1 MSGAAKRRVERA
13 IILAA
18 GRGSRL
24 DRGDALPKP
33 LRPIAGVPLIGR
45 ILRTLASE
53 GIREAVV
60 VVGYEGDR
68 IQAALT
74 DEALHAGVTVHFVQ
88 NDRWERSN
96 GLSLLAAREW
106 LDRECLLTMAD
117 HLVAPALLRR
127 LVRAE
132 IPAGACALGVD
143 FDIERCFDLDDAT
156 KVLVEAGRIG
166 AISKELDAFNAID
179 TGIFRVNGALADAL
193 EEVHAQRG
201 DASLSEGVR
210 ALAAAGR
217 FVAVDVGDAR
227 WIDVDTPEAQARAEA
242 MLRVF
247 GDGLDDADGD
257 HVPEHPIEPEAME
270 MFAPSWVRG
279 AAPYREDHFA
289 LADQEARNGNDEFAR
304 LMSNES
310 PFPPSARVVEA
321 VVKALTRGHRYP
333 DASMTRELRSRLAA
347 SVGLDGDCCVLG
359 AGSSEII
366 DLLVRA
372 FVAPGE
378 EVVIAVPTFSMYEAR
393 TRLAGG
399 VPILVPMRDDLEL
412 DASAVMRAVTER
424 TKLVFLCS
432 PNNPTGRRLDEGTLR
447 RVLRPGIPVVV
458 DEAYVEFSDENHSVA
473 GMIASTPNLIV
484 ARTFSK
490 AYGLAGLRVGY
501 ALSCAPV
508 ARLLSRV
515 KLPWNVSTVA
525 LAAALAALDDAAEY
539 DRQRALLREERAV
552 LRRELGALPGV
563 SAFDGDGN
571 FLLLDIHDTGWS
583 AEALVQ
589 SLLADGVFIRGL
601 ASHHLRRGWVRVS
614 VGAPDA
620 NRRCIESLRK
630 ALTRGRGVRPAV
642 H

>member
-1 MSGAAKRRVERA
+1 MSGAGLRRVDRA

-33 LRPIAGVPLIGR
+33 LRPVAGVPLVGR
-45 ILRTLASE
+45 ILRTLAAE
-53 GIREAVV
+53 GVREAVV

-68 IQAALT
+68 IRAALA
-74 DEALHAGVTVHFVQ
+74 DPAGRGGVAVTFVE
-88 NDRWERSN
+88 NPAWERSN
-96 GLSLLAAREW
+96 GLSVLAARGF
-106 LDRECLLTMAD
+106 LDRDCLLTMAD
-117 HLVAPALLRR
+117 HLVAPALVRS

-143 FDIERCFDLDDAT
+143 FDIERCFDVDDAT
-156 KVLVEAGRIG
+156 KVLVEASRIR
-166 AISKELDAFNAID
+166 AIGKDLEAFNAID
-179 TGIFRVNGALADAL
+179 TGIFRINAALA
-193 EEVHAQRG
+193 EVLDGIAARTG
-201 DASLSEGVR
+201 DASLSDGVR
-210 ALAAAGR
+210 ALAATGR

-257 HVPEHPIEPEAME
+257 HDPAHPIEPEAME
-270 MFAPSWVRG
+270 VFAPTWVRG
-279 AAPYREDHFA
+279 ASPYREEHFA
-289 LADQEARNGNDEFAR
+289 LADQEARNGNDDFAR

-310 PFPPSARVVEA
+310 PFAPSARVVEA
-321 VVKALTRGHRYP
+321 VVRALSRGHRYP
-333 DASMTRELRSRLAA
+333 DASMARELRSRLASA
-347 SVGLDGDCCVLG
+347 AGLDAESCVLG
-359 AGSSEII
+359 AGSSEVI
-366 DLLVRA
+366 DMLVRT

-378 EVVIAVPTFSMYEAR
+378 EVVIVVPTFSMYEAR
-393 TRLAGG
+393 TRVGGG
-399 VPILVPMRDDLEL
+399 VPVLVPMREDLEI

-432 PNNPTGRRLDEGTLR
+432 PNNPTGRRLDEATLR
-447 RVLRPGIPVVV
+447 RILRPGIPVVV
-458 DEAYVEFSDENHSVA
+458 DEAYIEFSDAGTSVA
-473 GMIASTPNLIV
+473 GLIASSPNLIV

-501 ALSCAPV
+501 ALAAPAV
-508 ARLLSRV
+508 ARLLQRV

-525 LAAALAALDDAAEY
+525 LAAALAVLDDAVEMN
-539 DRQRALLREERAV
+539 RQRSVLREERAM
-552 LRRELGALPGV
+552 LRRELGSLPGV
-563 SAFDGDGN
+563 SVFDGDAN

-589 SLLADGVFIRGL
+589 SLLADGVFIRAL

-620 NRRCIESLRK
+620 NRRCVDSLRN
-630 ALTRGRGVRPAV
+630 ALARGRSRTVV

>member
-33 LRPIAGVPLIGR
+33 LRPVAGVPLIGR

-74 DEALHAGVTVHFVQ
+74 DEALHAGVTVHFVE
-88 NDRWERSN
+88 NSLWERSN
-96 GLSLLAAREW
+96 GLSLLAAREY

-127 LVRAE
+127 LMRAE

-179 TGIFRVNGALADAL
+179 TGIFRVNRALVEAL
-193 EEVHAQRG
+193 DEVFSRSG

-210 ALAAAGR
+210 ALAATGR

-257 HVPEHPIEPEAME
+257 HVPGHPIEPEAME

-279 AAPYREDHFA
+279 ASPYREDHFA

-310 PFPPSARVVEA
+310 PFPPSARVIEA
-321 VVKALTRGHRYP
+321 VVKALSRGHRYP
-333 DASMTRELRSRLAA
+333 NASMARELRSRLAG
-347 SVGLDGDCCVLG
+347 SVGLDAESCVLG
-359 AGSSEII
+359 AGSSEVI

-399 VPILVPMRDDLEL
+399 IPVLVPMRDDLEI

-424 TKLVFLCS
+424 TKLLFLCS
-432 PNNPTGRRLDEGTLR
+432 PNNPTGRRLDENTLR

-458 DEAYVEFSDENHSVA
+458 DEAYVEFSAENHSVA
-473 GMIASTPNLIV
+473 SMIAANPNLII

-501 ALSCAPV
+501 ALACPPV
-508 ARLLSRV
+508 ARLLNRV

-525 LAAALAALDDAAEY
+525 LAAALAVLDDAAEF
-539 DRQRALLREERAV
+539 DRQRALLREERDV
-552 LRRELGALPGV
+552 LRRELGSLPGV
-563 SAFDGDGN
+563 SVFDGDGN

-589 SLLADGVFIRGL
+589 SMLTDGVFIRAL

-620 NRRCIESLRK
+620 NRRCIDSMRRS
-630 ALTRGRGVRPAV
+630 LTRGRSRPAL